1 MRSMPPLRSS
11 GVSSRTDSVRGADS
25 WYGLS
30 EAQVALRLGRR
41 LGLRWAPGG
50 LIGYGA
56 KPDARVEL
64 APGTWVMLEVERG
77 QHHPAANVLKYWPW
91 LEGTRTRL
99 VLVHAIAPDASKR
112 HGPRTDL
119 AVWTGDKMQR
129 ELRGRFAYCRVE
141 LGTDREARDMQ
152 RARAAIAAFG
162 TPGQVPTE
170 REP

>member
-1 MRSMPPLRSS
+1 MPPSRSS
-11 GVSSRTDSVRGADS
+11 GAFSRTDSMPGAGS

-30 EAQVALRLGRR
+30 ELQVALRLGRR

-56 KPDARVEL
+56 RPDGRIEL
-64 APGTWVMLEVERG
+64 APDTWVMLEVEQG

-112 HGPRTDL
+112 QGPRTDL
-119 AVWTGDKMQR
+119 ALWTGEKMRRQ
-129 ELRGRFAYCRVE
+129 LRGRFAYCRVE
-141 LGTDREARDMQ
+141 LGTDTETEDIQ

-162 TPGQVPTE
+162 PIGQIPTD
-170 REP
+170 RMP